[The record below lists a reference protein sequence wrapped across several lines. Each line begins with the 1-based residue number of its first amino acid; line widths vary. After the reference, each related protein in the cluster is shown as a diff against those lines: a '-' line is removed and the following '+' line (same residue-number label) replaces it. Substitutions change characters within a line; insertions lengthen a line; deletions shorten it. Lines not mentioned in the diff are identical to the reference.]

1 MEVPFS
7 RVFRLVGGLSALL
20 QVVGT
25 ATAASDGKE
34 LAKTDFFE
42 KHIRPVLVE
51 SCYECHSAR
60 SEKLRGGLMLD
71 TRDGVLKGGDSG
83 PAVVVG
89 NPEKSLLLQ
98 SMRHE
103 TKDADL
109 HMPPKKDRLSDAV
122 LSDFE
127 NWIRMGAPD
136 PRTEKAV
143 AKTVWDAEKAASH
156 WAFKTPAKV
165 EVPKVSARKDFPLA
179 NEIDRF
185 VLAKLKE
192 QKLSPTPRADRAT
205 LIRRLSFDLT
215 GLPPSADDVRAFTS
229 DDAPDAFERLVD
241 RLLASP
247 AYGERWARHWLDIA
261 RYADTSG
268 DRANQRK
275 STPVFSNGWTYRD
288 YVIDAFNQDTPYDR
302 FIVEQIAAD
311 RLPESKDNPRLLAAM
326 GFLTLGKRFMG
337 NENDVLDDR
346 IDVVTKGLMG
356 LTGACARCHDH
367 KFDPVPTRDYYALH
381 GVFSSSE
388 EQVPGPLLEDPEKNP
403 KYGDYQAE
411 MAKIQKEFEDYTAGE
426 AARLAAGMMERTGDY
441 LLLAHQTAKTT
452 DTSKKG
458 GNFRIAARDRGLKAE
473 IAQSS
478 SERFREIEAANK
490 KKPDAIFAP
499 WFALASL
506 PAEGFAEKSRD
517 VLSKLGEAGDVSG
530 AVLTALAEA
539 SPSSLEEV
547 AKVYNGV
554 FERLHKAM
562 GFAEFETRGRSG
574 GVALTKASKSLDDS
588 VMEELRKAVIAAGGS
603 MLPSEATTA
612 RTLGAAFNNGQAA
625 IRARMASL
633 DLTHEGA
640 PVRAMSMIDR
650 ANPRNSPVLIR
661 GEATN
666 KGPVVPRRWLSLFG
680 GDDSK
685 PFKEGSGRLEMAR
698 AIASRENPL
707 TARVFVNRVWQW
719 HFGQG
724 IVRTVSD
731 FGTRSEDPSHPEMLD
746 WLAGWFMDH
755 GWSTKALHKLI
766 VMSSTY
772 CQDSKPNEAGMAAD
786 PTNQYLWRANVQ
798 RLDFEQMRDALLT
811 VGARL
816 DLDQRGGRPFSLID
830 EAATS
835 VSGVTLKKRQALD
848 PKALTASRDRRTVY
862 ALIDRSRLPE
872 MFNTFDFANPEIST
886 GERVLTTVP
895 QQALFMMNSP
905 FMAEQVRALVTR
917 KDFPKAA
924 RDDDKVRF
932 VFQSVL
938 QREPSATEMEA
949 ARAFLNAA
957 PEALVETNALVDA
970 VEAGAAKRKAGPA
983 AASSR
988 PLTPFERYAQVVL
1001 LTNEFMYIR

>member
-1 MEVPFS
+1 MESLFS
-7 RVFRLVGGLSALL
+7 RALKTACGFAVL
-20 QVVGT
+20 FQLLGT
-25 ATAASDGKE
+25 ASGAVGSNE

-71 TRDGVLKGGDSG
+71 TRDGLLKGGDSG
-83 PAVVVG
+83 PAIVVG

-98 SMRHE
+98 TMRHE

-109 HMPPKKDRLSDAV
+109 HMPPKKDKLSDAV

-156 WAFKTPAKV
+156 WAFKVPAKV
-165 EVPKVSARKDFPLA
+165 NVPEVAAMSTFPLV

-192 QKLSPTPRADRAT
+192 QKLVPTPRADRAT
-205 LIRRLSFDLT
+205 LVRRLSFDLT
-215 GLPPSADDVRAFTS
+215 GLPPSAEEVKAFVS
-229 DDAPDAFERLVD
+229 DDSADAYEKLVD

-288 YVIDAFNQDTPYDR
+288 YVIDAFNKDTPYDR

-311 RLPESKDNPRLLAAM
+311 RLPESKENPRLLAAM

-367 KFDPVPTRDYYALH
+367 KFDPVSTRDYYALH

-388 EQVPGPLLEDPEKNP
+388 EQIPGPLLEDPEKHP
-403 KYGDYQAE
+403 KYGDYKAE
-411 MAKIQKEFEDYTAGE
+411 LAKIQKELDDYTAGE
-426 AARLAAGMMERTGDY
+426 SVRLAAGMLERTGDY

-458 GNFRIAARDRGLKAE
+458 GNFRLAARDRGLKAE

-478 SERFREIEAANK
+478 LERLREIETANS
-490 KKPDAIFAP
+490 KKPDSIFAP
-499 WFALASL
+499 WFALAAL
-506 PAEGFAEKSRD
+506 PAEGFAEKCRE
-517 VLSKLGEAGDVSG
+517 VLGQLGEGGVVNRDILSALNEAASG
-530 AVLTALAEA
+530 
-539 SPSSLEEV
+539 SLEDV
-547 AKVYNGV
+547 AKVYNKI
-554 FERLHKAM
+554 FERLHKAL
-562 GFAEFETRGRSG
+562 GFTEFETRGRSG
-574 GVALTKASKSLDDS
+574 GGALAKAAKPLDDA
-588 VMEELRKAVIAAGGS
+588 VLEALRKAVVATDGL
-603 MLPSEATTA
+603 MLPSETTTA
-612 RTLGAAFNNGQAA
+612 RTLGAVFNNAQAA

-650 ANPRNSPVLIR
+650 ANPRNSAVLIR

-680 GDDSK
+680 GQDSQ
-685 PFKEGSGRLEMAR
+685 PFKDGSGRLEMAR
-698 AIASRENPL
+698 SVASRDNPL

-731 FGTRSEDPSHPEMLD
+731 FGTRSEEPSHPEMLD

-755 GWSTKALHKLI
+755 GWSTKQLHKLI
-766 VMSSTY
+766 VLSSTY
-772 CQDSKPNEAGMAAD
+772 CQDSKPNDSGMAVD

-816 DLDQRGGRPFSLID
+816 DLEQRGGRPFSLVD

-835 VSGVTLKKRQALD
+835 SSGVTLKKRQALD
-848 PKALTASRDRRTVY
+848 PKALTASKDRRTVY

-932 VFQSVL
+932 VFQNVL
-938 QREPSATEMEA
+938 QREPSAAEVEA

-970 VEAGAAKRKAGPA
+970 VEAGEGKRKAGVA
-983 AASSR
+983 VAQGR

>member
-1 MEVPFS
+1 MSGIAAIGV
-7 RVFRLVGGLSALL
+7 LCGGALE
-20 QVVGT
+20 
-25 ATAASDGKE
+25 AADGKE

-71 TRDGVLKGGDSG
+71 TKDGLLKGGDSG
-83 PAVVVG
+83 AALVPG
-89 NPEKSLLLQ
+89 NPDKSLILQ
-98 SMRHE
+98 TMRHE
-103 TKDADL
+103 TKDSDL
-109 HMPPKKDRLSDAV
+109 HMPPKKDKLSDAI

-156 WAFKTPAKV
+156 WAFKVPSKV
-165 EVPKVSARKDFPLA
+165 AVPKVAAPNHFPVV

-185 VLAKLKE
+185 VLAKLQEK
-192 QKLSPTPRADRAT
+192 KLSPTARADRAT
-205 LIRRLSFDLT
+205 LIRRISYDLT
-215 GLPPSADDVRAFTS
+215 GLPPSAEEVSAFVADGSS
-229 DDAPDAFERLVD
+229 DALERMVD

-275 STPVFSNGWTYRD
+275 TTPIFSNGWTYRD
-288 YVIDAFNQDTPYDR
+288 YVIDAFNKDTPYDR
-302 FIVEQIAAD
+302 FILEQIAAD
-311 RLPESKDNPRLLAAM
+311 RLPESKENPRLLAAM

-367 KFDPVPTRDYYALH
+367 KFDPVSTKDYYALH

-388 EQVPGPLLEDPEKNP
+388 DQVPGPLLEDPEKNP
-403 KYGDYQAE
+403 KYTDYKVE
-411 MAKIQKEFEDYTAGE
+411 LAKLEKEFEDYTHGE
-426 AARLAAGMMERTGDY
+426 AARLAAGMMERAGDY

-458 GNFRIAARDRGLKAE
+458 GNFRLAARERGLKAE

-478 SERFREIEAANK
+478 SDRTRELEAANK
-490 KKPDAIFAP
+490 KKPDPVFSP
-499 WFALASL
+499 WFALAAL
-506 PAEGFAEKSRD
+506 PSEGFAEKAAGIVAKMAESGTVNGLVMSALRD
-517 VLSKLGEAGDVSG
+517 GPLN
-530 AVLTALAEA
+530 
-539 SPSSLEEV
+539 SLEDA
-547 AKVYNGV
+547 AKAYNAV
-554 FERLHKAM
+554 FARLHKAM
-562 GFAEFETRGRSG
+562 DLSEFETRGRNG
-574 GVALTKASKSLDDS
+574 AGALSKAAKALEDAGLD
-588 VMEELRKAVIAAGGS
+588 ELRKTVIAQGGS
-603 MLPSEATTA
+603 MLPTETTTA
-612 RTLGAAFNNGQAA
+612 RTLGAAFNNGQAT

-650 ANPRNSPVLIR
+650 SAPRNSAVLIR
-661 GEATN
+661 GEPGN
-666 KGPVVPRRWLSLFG
+666 KGPVVPRRWLTLFG

-685 PFKEGSGRLEMAR
+685 PFKDGSGRLEMAQS
-698 AIASRENPL
+698 IASRDNPL

-731 FGTRSEDPSHPEMLD
+731 FGTRSEEPSHPEMLD

-755 GWSTKALHKLI
+755 GWSTKQLHKLI
-766 VMSSTY
+766 VLSSTY
-772 CQDSKPNEAGMAAD
+772 CQDSKPSEVGMAAD

-816 DLDQRGGRPFSLID
+816 DLESRGGRPFSMVD
-830 EAATS
+830 EVSPS
-835 VSGVTLKKRQALD
+835 VSGVTLKRRQALD
-848 PKALTASRDRRTVY
+848 PKALTASKDRRTIY

-905 FMAEQVRALVTR
+905 FMAEQVRSLVAR
-917 KDFPKAA
+917 KDFPKSAG
-924 RDDDKVRF
+924 DEEKVRF
-932 VFQSVL
+932 VFRNVL
-938 QREPSATEMEA
+938 QRDPSKSEIDA

-957 PEALVETNALVDA
+957 PEAVVETNALVEA
-970 VEAGAAKRKAGPA
+970 VEAGAAKRRSATPV
-983 AASSR
+983 ASGR
-988 PLTPFERYAQVVL
+988 PLTSFERYAQVVL

>member
-1 MEVPFS
+1 
-7 RVFRLVGGLSALL
+7 
-20 QVVGT
+20 
-25 ATAASDGKE
+25 
-34 LAKTDFFE
+34 
-42 KHIRPVLVE
+42 
-51 SCYECHSAR
+51 
-60 SEKLRGGLMLD
+60 
-71 TRDGVLKGGDSG
+71 
-83 PAVVVG
+83 
-89 NPEKSLLLQ
+89 
-98 SMRHE
+98 
-103 TKDADL
+103 
-109 HMPPKKDRLSDAV
+109 
-122 LSDFE
+122 
-127 NWIRMGAPD
+127 
-136 PRTEKAV
+136 
-143 AKTVWDAEKAASH
+143 
-156 WAFKTPAKV
+156 
-165 EVPKVSARKDFPLA
+165 
-179 NEIDRF
+179 
-185 VLAKLKE
+185 
-192 QKLSPTPRADRAT
+192 
-205 LIRRLSFDLT
+205 
-215 GLPPSADDVRAFTS
+215 
-229 DDAPDAFERLVD
+229 
-241 RLLASP
+241 
-247 AYGERWARHWLDIA
+247 
-261 RYADTSG
+261 
-268 DRANQRK
+268 
-275 STPVFSNGWTYRD
+275 
-288 YVIDAFNQDTPYDR
+288 
-302 FIVEQIAAD
+302 
-311 RLPESKDNPRLLAAM
+311 
-326 GFLTLGKRFMG
+326 
-337 NENDVLDDR
+337 
-346 IDVVTKGLMG
+346 
-356 LTGACARCHDH
+356 
-367 KFDPVPTRDYYALH
+367 
-381 GVFSSSE
+381 
-388 EQVPGPLLEDPEKNP
+388 
-403 KYGDYQAE
+403 
-411 MAKIQKEFEDYTAGE
+411 
-426 AARLAAGMMERTGDY
+426 
-441 LLLAHQTAKTT
+441 
-452 DTSKKG
+452 
-458 GNFRIAARDRGLKAE
+458 
-473 IAQSS
+473 
-478 SERFREIEAANK
+478 
-490 KKPDAIFAP
+490 
-499 WFALASL
+499 
-506 PAEGFAEKSRD
+506 
-517 VLSKLGEAGDVSG
+517 
-530 AVLTALAEA
+530 VLTALAEA

-574 GVALTKASKSLDDS
+574 GVALTKAGKSLDDS

-603 MLPSEATTA
+603 MLPSETTTA

-685 PFKEGSGRLEMAR
+685 PFKDGSGRLEMAR

>member
-1 MEVPFS
+1 MSGIAAIGV
-7 RVFRLVGGLSALL
+7 LCGGALE
-20 QVVGT
+20 
-25 ATAASDGKE
+25 AADGKE

-71 TRDGVLKGGDSG
+71 TKDGLLKGGDSG
-83 PAVVVG
+83 AALVPG
-89 NPEKSLLLQ
+89 NPDKSLILQ
-98 SMRHE
+98 TMRHE
-103 TKDADL
+103 TKDSDL
-109 HMPPKKDRLSDAV
+109 HMPPKKDKLSDAI

-156 WAFKTPAKV
+156 WAFKVPSKV
-165 EVPKVSARKDFPLA
+165 DVPKVAAPKHFPVI

-185 VLAKLKE
+185 VLAKLQEK
-192 QKLSPTPRADRAT
+192 KLSPTVRADRAT
-205 LIRRLSFDLT
+205 LIRRISYDLT
-215 GLPPSADDVRAFTS
+215 GLPPSAEEVSAFVADGSS
-229 DDAPDAFERLVD
+229 DALERMVD

-275 STPVFSNGWTYRD
+275 TTPIFSNGWTYRD
-288 YVIDAFNQDTPYDR
+288 YVIDAFNKDTPYDR
-302 FIVEQIAAD
+302 FILEQIAAD
-311 RLPESKDNPRLLAAM
+311 RLPESKENPRLLAAM

-367 KFDPVPTRDYYALH
+367 KFDPVSTKDYYALH

-388 EQVPGPLLEDPEKNP
+388 DQVPGPLLEDPEKNP
-403 KYGDYQAE
+403 KYADYRVE
-411 MAKIQKEFEDYTAGE
+411 LAKIEKEFEDYTHGE
-426 AARLAAGMMERTGDY
+426 AARLAAGMMERAGDY

-458 GNFRIAARDRGLKAE
+458 GNFRLAARERGLKAE

-478 SERFREIEAANK
+478 SDRTRELETANK
-490 KKPDAIFAP
+490 KKPDPVFSP
-499 WFALASL
+499 WFALAAL
-506 PAEGFAEKSRD
+506 PSEGFAEKA
-517 VLSKLGEAGDVSG
+517 AGIVAQMAESG
-530 AVLTALAEA
+530 TVNGLVMSALREG
-539 SPSSLEEV
+539 PLSSLEDA
-547 AKVYNGV
+547 AKAYNAV
-554 FERLHKAM
+554 FARLHKAM
-562 GFAEFETRGRSG
+562 DLSEFETRGRNG
-574 GVALTKASKSLDDS
+574 AGALSKAAKALEDAGLD
-588 VMEELRKAVIAAGGS
+588 ELRKTVIAQGGS
-603 MLPSEATTA
+603 MLPTETTTA
-612 RTLGAAFNNGQAA
+612 RTLGAAFNNGQAT

-650 ANPRNSPVLIR
+650 SAPRNSAVLIR
-661 GEATN
+661 GEPGN
-666 KGPVVPRRWLSLFG
+666 KGPVVPRRWLTLFG

-685 PFKEGSGRLEMAR
+685 PFKDGSGRLEMAQS
-698 AIASRENPL
+698 IASRDNPL

-731 FGTRSEDPSHPEMLD
+731 FGTRSEEPSHPEMLD
-746 WLAGWFMDH
+746 WLAVWFMDH
-755 GWSTKALHKLI
+755 GWSTKQLHKLI
-766 VMSSTY
+766 VLSSTY
-772 CQDSKPNEAGMAAD
+772 CQDSKPSEVGMAAD

-816 DLDQRGGRPFSLID
+816 DLESRGGRPFSLVD
-830 EAATS
+830 EVSPS
-835 VSGVTLKKRQALD
+835 VSGVTLKRRQALD
-848 PKALTASRDRRTVY
+848 PKALTASKDRRTIY

-905 FMAEQVRALVTR
+905 FMAEQVRSLVAR
-917 KDFPKAA
+917 KDFPKSAG
-924 RDDDKVRF
+924 DEEKVRF
-932 VFQSVL
+932 VFRNVL
-938 QREPSATEMEA
+938 QRDPSKSEIDA

-957 PEALVETNALVDA
+957 PEAVVETNALVEA
-970 VEAGAAKRKAGPA
+970 VEAGAAKRRTA
-983 AASSR
+983 APVASGR
-988 PLTPFERYAQVVL
+988 PLTSFERYAQVVL